1 MSKLL
6 RINDSPVRFVRA
18 DLVTHVC
25 DDSGYSEE
33 KTVVHLQ
40 GGGIVH
46 VRDNVFN
53 VVKKIDAALS
63 ASDSHGAQDRP

>member
-1 MSKLL
+1 MPRLI
-6 RINDSPVRFVRA
+6 RINDNPVRFVRS

-25 DDSGYSEE
+25 DESGYSEE

-40 GGGIVH
+40 GGGLVY

-53 VVKKIDAALS
+53 VVKKIESALK
-63 ASDSHGAQDRP
+63 ASESDGAQH